1 MKELA
6 AISAMIYIIIIFSDI
21 LAQLLLLNLR
31 IKLVY
36 SWRVKGGDPLCL
48 GSNVSSPLKIILW
61 LFMGAGIQLSKQDL
75 LELCIR

>member
-48 GSNVSSPLKIILW
+48 GSIVSSPLKIILW